1 VFDEDAKWD
10 WSSEQAS
17 SEFIIDYVS
26 VTDPAMVTVRQEGAW
41 DQDSMSATTKSSR
54 CTTTKSACCAT
65 TRQVSSMLSCIRLA
79 GRRPRWC
86 PAKLLFH
93 LGQHGSDGAGGAS
106 R

>member
-41 DQDSMSATTKSSR
+41 NQDSMSPPPSLAAAPPRSLPAVPQPVKSPPCS
-54 CTTTKSACCAT
+54 
-65 TRQVSSMLSCIRLA
+65 LA
-79 GRRPRWC
+79 
-86 PAKLLFH
+86 
-93 LGQHGSDGAGGAS
+93 LG
-106 R
+106 